1 MILEKTALSLQN
13 QADSSRKDD
22 VIGVQYTYRPPEQA
36 LVIIAFPDPHFLIQL
51 GNFNHHKTKEIPEG
65 TYVRWGSAKLDLCLQ
80 EDNAS
85 AWLKLFSF
93 QIYSGV
99 LKNKKK
105 KKLDLKNKSKI

>member
-1 MILEKTALSLQN
+1 MILEKTVALSLQN
-13 QADSSRKDD
+13 QADFSRKDD
-22 VIGVQYTYRPPEQA
+22 AIGVSYTYRPPDQV
-36 LVIIAFPDPHFLIQL
+36 LVITAFPDPYLLRQL
-51 GNFNHHKTKEIPEG
+51 GISNHHKTKEIPEG
-65 TYVRWGSAKLDLCLQ
+65 TYVYGGSAKLYLCLQ

-105 KKLDLKNKSKI
+105 RKS